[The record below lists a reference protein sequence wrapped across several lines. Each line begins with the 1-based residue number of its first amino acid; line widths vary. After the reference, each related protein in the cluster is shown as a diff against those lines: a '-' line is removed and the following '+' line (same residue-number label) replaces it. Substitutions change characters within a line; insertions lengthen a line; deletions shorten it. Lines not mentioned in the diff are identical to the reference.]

1 MGTSV
6 IAVLSVGLLIGA
18 AVILVA
24 LVRMTGKRWVW
35 GLFGAAVL
43 VLTVARVVAIARGSL
58 DPMTEAIYLL
68 ISILLL
74 VSFYLVRRLGRD
86 FHSSIARLKSAQNE
100 LDTVRERLGHVLS
113 GAPIVAFSVD
123 KDGIFTMSE
132 GKGLEALG
140 LKPGEVVGRSVF
152 ELYKD
157 YPDIIACIRRGLAG
171 EDVTAS
177 TDVVDLTFETHYTPM
192 RDDKGDV
199 VGVFGVAAD
208 VSRRK
213 RSETQLRATK
223 ERFRTLVETT
233 SDWVWEVDS
242 DAVYTY
248 ASPKVKDLLGYEPD
262 ELIGK
267 TPFETMPPEEAAR
280 TGKEFRRYAAERVP
294 FQGMVN
300 VCLHKDG
307 RKIVL
312 ETSGVPVFNA
322 DGHLIGYRG
331 IDRDITA
338 RTMAEE
344 ALRASESRLNL
355 ALVGANMG
363 TWDWDIQTNR
373 VTWSAKVEEL
383 FGMEK
388 GAFDG
393 SYETYVGLIH
403 PEDRDNVQF
412 AINAA
417 LEGKISPY
425 RVRHRS
431 IKPDGEI
438 RWLEGIGQVIRDD
451 AGTPERMI
459 GVITDVTDRELAN
472 MQLRREKEAA
482 QMYLDIVGTIVVA
495 LNKDGAVQL
504 INGKGCEILGY
515 EEQEII
521 GKDWFENFLPES
533 IREEVGAA
541 FQRILA
547 GELEPLEYYENPVLT
562 RSGEERLIAWHNT
575 VIRDDDGELVGT
587 LSSGGDITDKRHA
600 EQMKQE
606 LEDQLRH
613 SQRME
618 TIGTLAGGI
627 AHDFNNILSPILG
640 YVDMAMDDVAEDSSV
655 YDYLEQVIKATRRAK
670 ELVEQ
675 ILLFSKNADRDATPI
690 HIHLIIREALKLVR
704 ASLPTTIEIQQN
716 INTDAGIVVANAA
729 QIHQVLVNLCA
740 NAAHAMRDIGGI
752 LRVSLEPV
760 DVDETQ
766 AEEHT
771 GLQPGSFARLTVS
784 DTGRGMDEQ
793 TLSRVFEPFFTTKDV
808 GEGTGL
814 GLSVVHGIVTSHNGE
829 ITLDSVPGE
838 GTAATVY
845 FPHSEKLL
853 ESDEEETLTDVEG
866 TEHVLFVDDEPDIL
880 DLGRRMLER
889 LGYRVTTAANGDEA
903 LRFITANPTAFDIVV
918 SDQTMPRK
926 TGLILAEEIRWIR
939 RDIPVILMTGFSD
952 KITPERLAE
961 LDVSSLV
968 MKPLMGRKLG
978 GTIRQVLDG

>member
-1 MGTSV
+1 MGSSV
-6 IAVLSVGLLIGA
+6 LAVLSVGLLVGA
-18 AVILVA
+18 AVMLVA
-24 LVRMTGKRWVW
+24 LVRSTGKKWVW
-35 GLFGAAVL
+35 SLFGAAVL
-43 VLTVARVVAIARGSL
+43 VLTVARVVAIVRGSL
-58 DPMTEAIYLL
+58 EPMTEVIYLL
-68 ISILLL
+68 ISTLLL
-74 VSFYLVRRLGRD
+74 VGFYLIQPLCRD
-86 FHSSIARLKSAQNE
+86 FHSSMARLNSAQNE
-100 LDTVRERLGHVLS
+100 LDTVHERLSYVLG
-113 GAPIVAFSVD
+113 GAPIVAFSVN

-132 GKGLEALG
+132 GQGLEALG
-140 LKPGEVVGRSVF
+140 LKPGEVVGRSAF
-152 ELYKD
+152 EVYKD
-157 YPDIIACIRRGLAG
+157 NPYIIRDIRRALAG
-171 EDVTAS
+171 EDVTAT

-192 RDDKGDV
+192 RDDRGNV
-199 VGVFGVAAD
+199 AGVFGVAAD

-223 ERFRTLVETT
+223 ERFRTLVETI
-233 SDWVWEVDS
+233 SDWVWEIDS

-248 ASPKVKDLLGYEPD
+248 ASPKVKDLLGFEPD

-267 TPFETMPPEEAAR
+267 TPFEMMPPEDAKRTSEEFWGYAR
-280 TGKEFRRYAAERVP
+280 ARVP
-294 FQGMVN
+294 FQSLVK

-307 RKIVL
+307 RDVVL
-312 ETSGVPVFNA
+312 ETSGVPVFED

-338 RTMAEE
+338 RTMSEE

-373 VTWSAKVEEL
+373 VNWSAKVEEL
-383 FGMEK
+383 FGMER

-393 SYETYVGLIH
+393 TYETYSGLIH
-403 PEDRDNVQF
+403 PEDRDNVRF
-412 AINAA
+412 AINTA

-431 IKPDGEI
+431 IRPDGEI
-438 RWLEGIGQVIRDD
+438 RWLEAIGQVVRDD

-482 QMYLDIVGTIVVA
+482 KMYLDIVGTIMVA
-495 LNKDGAVQL
+495 LNKDGTVQL
-504 INGKGCEILGY
+504 INRKGCEILGY

-521 GKDWFENFLPES
+521 GKNWFENFLPEG
-533 IREEVGAA
+533 IREEVGAT
-541 FQRILA
+541 FKRILD
-547 GELEPLEYYENPVLT
+547 GELEPVEYYENPILT

-575 VIRDDDGELVGT
+575 VIRDDDDECVGT
-587 LSSGGDITDKRHA
+587 LSSGGDITDKRRA
-600 EQMKQE
+600 EQAKQE

-640 YVDMAMDDVAEDSSV
+640 YVDMAMEDVAEDSSV

-675 ILLFSKNADRDATPI
+675 ILLFSKNADRDASPI
-690 HIHLIIREALKLVR
+690 HMHLIIREALKLVR

-740 NAAHAMRDIGGI
+740 NAAHAMRDSGGI

-760 DVDETQ
+760 DVDEAL

-771 GLQPGSFARLTVS
+771 ALQPGPYARLTVS
-784 DTGRGMDEQ
+784 DTGRGMDEE

-814 GLSVVHGIVTSHNGE
+814 GLSVVHGIVTSHKGE
-829 ITLDSVPGE
+829 ITLDSVPE
-838 GTAATVY
+838 KGTTATVY
-845 FPHSEKLL
+845 FPHSENVL
-853 ESDEEETLTDVEG
+853 ESDEEESLTDVEG
-866 TEHVLFVDDEPDIL
+866 TEHVLFVDDEPVIL

-889 LGYRVTTAANGDEA
+889 LGYRVTTASNGDEA
-903 LRFITANPTAFDIVV
+903 VRIITANPAAFDIVV

-939 RDIPVILMTGFSD
+939 RDLPVILMTGFSD
-952 KITPERLAE
+952 KITPENLAE

-978 GTIRQVLDG
+978 ATIRQVLDG

>member
-1 MGTSV
+1 
-6 IAVLSVGLLIGA
+6 
-18 AVILVA
+18 
-24 LVRMTGKRWVW
+24 
-35 GLFGAAVL
+35 
-43 VLTVARVVAIARGSL
+43 
-58 DPMTEAIYLL
+58 
-68 ISILLL
+68 
-74 VSFYLVRRLGRD
+74 
-86 FHSSIARLKSAQNE
+86 
-100 LDTVRERLGHVLS
+100 
-113 GAPIVAFSVD
+113 
-123 KDGIFTMSE
+123 
-132 GKGLEALG
+132 
-140 LKPGEVVGRSVF
+140 
-152 ELYKD
+152 
-157 YPDIIACIRRGLAG
+157 
-171 EDVTAS
+171 
-177 TDVVDLTFETHYTPM
+177 
-192 RDDKGDV
+192 
-199 VGVFGVAAD
+199 
-208 VSRRK
+208 
-213 RSETQLRATK
+213 
-223 ERFRTLVETT
+223 
-233 SDWVWEVDS
+233 
-242 DAVYTY
+242 
-248 ASPKVKDLLGYEPD
+248 D

-267 TPFETMPPEEAAR
+267 TPFEMMPPEDAKRTSEEFWGYAR
-280 TGKEFRRYAAERVP
+280 ERVP
-294 FQGMVN
+294 FQSLVK

-307 RKIVL
+307 RDVVL
-312 ETSGVPVFNA
+312 ETSGVPVFDD

-331 IDRDITA
+331 IDRDITG

-393 SYETYVGLIH
+393 TYETYSGLIH
-403 PEDRDNVQF
+403 PEDRDNVRF
-412 AINAA
+412 ATNAA

-425 RVRHRS
+425 RVRHRF
-431 IKPDGEI
+431 IRPDGEI
-438 RWLEGIGQVIRDD
+438 RWLERIGQVVRDD

-482 QMYLDIVGTIVVA
+482 KMYLDIVGTIMVA
-495 LNKDGAVQL
+495 LNKDGTVQL
-504 INGKGCEILGY
+504 INRKGCEMLGY

-521 GKDWFENFLPES
+521 GKNWFENFLPEG

-541 FQRILA
+541 FKRILA
-547 GELEPLEYYENPVLT
+547 GELDPLEYYENPVLM

-587 LSSGGDITDKRHA
+587 LSSGGDITDKRRG
-600 EQMKQE
+600 EQVKQE

-640 YVDMAMDDVAEDSSV
+640 YVDMAMEDVAEDSSV

-675 ILLFSKNADRDATPI
+675 ILLFSKNADRDANPI

-740 NAAHAMRDIGGI
+740 NAAHAMRDSGGI

-760 DVDETQ
+760 DVDEAL

-771 GLQPGSFARLTVS
+771 ALQPGPYARLTVS
-784 DTGRGMDEQ
+784 DTGRGMDEE

-829 ITLDSVPGE
+829 ITLDSVPGN
-838 GTAATVY
+838 GTTATVY
-845 FPHSEKLL
+845 FPHSENVL
-853 ESDEEETLTDVEG
+853 ESDEEESLTDVEG
-866 TEHVLFVDDEPDIL
+866 TEHVLFVDDETVIL

-889 LGYRVTTAANGDEA
+889 LGYRVTTASNGDEA
-903 LRFITANPTAFDIVV
+903 VRIITANPAAFDIVV

-939 RDIPVILMTGFSD
+939 RDLPVILMTGFSD
-952 KITPERLAE
+952 KITPEKLAE

-968 MKPLMGRKLG
+968 MKPLMG
-978 GTIRQVLDG
+978 

>member
-1 MGTSV
+1 MGSSV
-6 IAVLSVGLLIGA
+6 IAVLSVGLLVAA
-18 AVILVA
+18 AVMLVA
-24 LVRMTGKRWVW
+24 LVRLTGKKWVW
-35 GLFGAAVL
+35 SLFGAAVL
-43 VLTVARVVAIARGSL
+43 VLTVARAVAIARGSL
-58 DPMTEAIYLL
+58 ELMTEAIYLL

-74 VSFYLVRRLGRD
+74 VSFYLIRPLCRE
-86 FHSSIARLKSAQNE
+86 FHSSMARLNSAQNE
-100 LDTVRERLGHVLS
+100 LDTVRERLGYVLG
-113 GAPIVAFSVD
+113 GAPIVVFSVN

-132 GKGLEALG
+132 GRGLEALG
-140 LKPGEVVGRSVF
+140 LKPGEVVGRSAF
-152 ELYKD
+152 EVYKD
-157 YPDIIACIRRGLAG
+157 NPDIITYIRRGLAG
-171 EDVTAS
+171 EDVIAS

-192 RDDKGDV
+192 RDDRGNV
-199 VGVFGVAAD
+199 AGVFGVAAD

-233 SDWVWEVDS
+233 SDWVWEIDS

-248 ASPKVKDLLGYEPD
+248 ASPKVKDLLGFEPD

-267 TPFETMPPEEAAR
+267 TPFEMMPPEDAKRTSEEFWGYAR
-280 TGKEFRRYAAERVP
+280 ERVP
-294 FQGMVN
+294 FQSLVK

-307 RKIVL
+307 RDVVL
-312 ETSGVPVFNA
+312 ETSGVPVFDD

-331 IDRDITA
+331 IDRDITG
-338 RTMAEE
+338 RTMSEE

-373 VTWSAKVEEL
+373 VNWSAKVEEL

-393 SYETYVGLIH
+393 TYETYSGLIH
-403 PEDRDNVQF
+403 PEDRDNVRF
-412 AINAA
+412 ATNAA

-425 RVRHRS
+425 RVRHRF
-431 IKPDGEI
+431 IRPDGEI
-438 RWLEGIGQVIRDD
+438 RWLERIGQVVRDD

-482 QMYLDIVGTIVVA
+482 KMYLDIVGTIMVA
-495 LNKDGAVQL
+495 LNKDGTVQL
-504 INGKGCEILGY
+504 INRKGCEILGY

-521 GKDWFENFLPES
+521 GKNWFENFLPEG

-541 FQRILA
+541 FKRILA
-547 GELEPLEYYENPVLT
+547 GELDPLEYYENPVLM

-587 LSSGGDITDKRHA
+587 LSSGGDITDKRRG
-600 EQMKQE
+600 EQVKQE

-640 YVDMAMDDVAEDSSV
+640 YVDMAMEDVAEDSSV

-675 ILLFSKNADRDATPI
+675 ILLFSKNADRDASPI

-740 NAAHAMRDIGGI
+740 NAAHAMRDSGGI

-760 DVDETQ
+760 DVDEAL

-771 GLQPGSFARLTVS
+771 ALQPGPYARLTVS

-829 ITLDSVPGE
+829 ITLDSVPGN
-838 GTAATVY
+838 GTTATVY
-845 FPHSEKLL
+845 FPHSEKVL
-853 ESDEEETLTDVEG
+853 ESDEEESLTDVEG
-866 TEHVLFVDDEPDIL
+866 TEHVLFVDDETVIL

-889 LGYRVTTAANGDEA
+889 LGYRVTTASNGDEA
-903 LRFITANPTAFDIVV
+903 VRIITENPAAFDIVV

-939 RDIPVILMTGFSD
+939 RDLPVILMTGFSD
-952 KITPERLAE
+952 KITPEKLAE

-978 GTIRQVLDG
+978 ATIRQVLDG

>member
-1 MGTSV
+1 MGSSV
-6 IAVLSVGLLIGA
+6 IAVLSVGLLVGA
-18 AVILVA
+18 AVMLVA
-24 LVRMTGKRWVW
+24 LVRLTGKKWVW
-35 GLFGAAVL
+35 SLLGAAVL

-58 DPMTEAIYLL
+58 EPMTEVTYLL

-74 VSFYLVRRLGRD
+74 VGFYLIQPLCRD
-86 FHSSIARLKSAQNE
+86 FHSSMARLNSAQNE
-100 LDTVRERLGHVLS
+100 LDTVRERLGYVLG
-113 GAPIVAFSVD
+113 GAPIVAFSVN
-123 KDGIFTMSE
+123 KDGILTMSE
-132 GKGLEALG
+132 GRGLEALG
-140 LKPGEVVGRSVF
+140 LKPGEVVGRSAF
-152 ELYKD
+152 EVYKD
-157 YPDIIACIRRGLAG
+157 NPNIIRDIRRGLAG

-177 TDVVDLTFETHYTPM
+177 ADVVDLTFETHYTPM
-192 RDDKGDV
+192 RDDRGNV

-233 SDWVWEVDS
+233 SDWVWEIDS

-267 TPFETMPPEEAAR
+267 TPFEIIPPEDAERTSEEFWGYAR
-280 TGKEFRRYAAERVP
+280 ERVP
-294 FQGMVN
+294 FQNLVK

-307 RKIVL
+307 RDVVL
-312 ETSGVPVFNA
+312 ETSGVPVFDD

-383 FGMEK
+383 FGMER

-393 SYETYVGLIH
+393 TYETYSGLIH
-403 PEDRDNVQF
+403 PEDRDNVRF
-412 AINAA
+412 AINTA

-431 IKPDGEI
+431 IRPDGEI
-438 RWLEGIGQVIRDD
+438 RWLEAIGRVVRDD

-482 QMYLDIVGTIVVA
+482 KMYLDIVGTIMVA
-495 LNKDGAVQL
+495 LNKDGTVQL
-504 INGKGCEILGY
+504 INRKGCEILGY

-521 GKDWFENFLPES
+521 GKNWFENFLPES

-541 FQRILA
+541 FKRILD
-547 GELEPLEYYENPVLT
+547 GELEPVEYYENPVLA

-575 VIRDDDGELVGT
+575 VIKDDDGEWVGT
-587 LSSGGDITDKRHA
+587 LSSGGDITDKRRA
-600 EQMKQE
+600 EQAKQE

-640 YVDMAMDDVAEDSSV
+640 YVDMAMEDVAEDSSV

-675 ILLFSKNADRDATPI
+675 ILLFSKNADRDASPI
-690 HIHLIIREALKLVR
+690 HMHLIIREALKLVR

-740 NAAHAMRDIGGI
+740 NAAHAMRDSGGI

-760 DVDETQ
+760 DVDEAL

-771 GLQPGSFARLTVS
+771 AIQPGPYARLTVS
-784 DTGRGMDEQ
+784 DTGRGMDEE

-829 ITLDSVPGE
+829 ITLASVPE
-838 GTAATVY
+838 KGTTATVY
-845 FPHSEKLL
+845 FPHSENVL
-853 ESDEEETLTDVEG
+853 ESDEEESLTDVEG
-866 TEHVLFVDDEPDIL
+866 TEHVLFVDDEPVIL

-889 LGYRVTTAANGDEA
+889 LGYRVTTASNGDEA
-903 LRFITANPTAFDIVV
+903 VRIITANPAAFDIVV

-939 RDIPVILMTGFSD
+939 RDLPVILMTGFSD
-952 KITPERLAE
+952 KITPENLAE

-978 GTIRQVLDG
+978 ATIRQVLDG